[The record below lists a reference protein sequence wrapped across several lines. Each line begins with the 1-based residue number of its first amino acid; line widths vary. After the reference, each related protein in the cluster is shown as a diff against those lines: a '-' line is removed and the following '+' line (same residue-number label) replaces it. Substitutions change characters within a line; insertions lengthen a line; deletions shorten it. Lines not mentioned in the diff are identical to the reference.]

1 MGLVLPISEI
11 KPMILKLLFDGIAVP
26 RPNIGEIGSTADI
39 ESSEMVTVTLAIKH
53 GTLDFW
59 GVGDFPAMF
68 DDPRVWPPATQS
80 SCHGLG
86 HGFVLAQWTILKGE
100 E

>member
-11 KPMILKLLFDGIAVP
+11 KPMILKLHFDGIAVP

-59 GVGDFPAMF
+59 GGRGFPSH
-68 DDPRVWPPATQS
+68 V
-80 SCHGLG
+80 
-86 HGFVLAQWTILKGE
+86 
-100 E
+100 